1 MKTEI
6 HITGQIMGNS
16 RLRSAI
22 ISAGCQER
30 KGMFNSIILEFQNKY
45 AAVNAL
51 SSGYQY
57 LCREMPEE
65 KGKISGIRY
74 TRGHS
79 LAYDA
84 SSAVILD
91 CKNDC

>member
-1 MKTEI
+1 MKTAI

-16 RLRSAI
+16 KLRSAI
-22 ISAGCQER
+22 ITAECNEKR
-30 KGMFNSIILEFQNKY
+30 GMFNSYILEFKTRES
-45 AAVNAL
+45 AINAL
-51 SSGYQY
+51 SKGYQY
-57 LCREMPEE
+57 MCKEMPEE

-84 SSAVILD
+84 SRAVILD
-91 CKNDC
+91 

>member
-16 RLRSAI
+16 RLRNAI
-22 ISAGCQER
+22 ISHDCTER
-30 KGMFNSIILEFQNKY
+30 RGMFNAYILEFKTKES
-45 AAVNAL
+45 AINAL
-51 SSGYQY
+51 SKGYQY
-57 LCREMPEE
+57 MCNNMPEE

-79 LAYDA
+79 LSYDA
-84 SSAVILD
+84 SRAVILD
-91 CKNDC
+91 NK

>member
-6 HITGQIMGNS
+6 QITGQIMGNS
-16 RLRSAI
+16 TLRNAIITHDCEERPFNGGYALTFMTKESAI
-22 ISAGCQER
+22 
-30 KGMFNSIILEFQNKY
+30 
-45 AAVNAL
+45 NAL
-51 SSGYQY
+51 SRAYQSM
-57 LCREMPEE
+57 CHTMPEE

-84 SSAVILD
+84 SRAVILD
-91 CKNDC
+91 

>member
-22 ISAGCQER
+22 ITADCTER
-30 KGMFNSIILEFQNKY
+30 RGMFNSCILTFNTKEG
-45 AAVNAL
+45 AINAL
-51 SSGYQY
+51 SQGYQY
-57 LCREMPEE
+57 MCKEMPEE
-65 KGKISGIRY
+65 KGKTSGIRY

-79 LAYDA
+79 LSYDA
-84 SSAVILD
+84 STATIIAS
-91 CKNDC
+91 

>member
-22 ISAGCQER
+22 ITAECKETSSQGRYILTYPSKASA
-30 KGMFNSIILEFQNKY
+30 I
-45 AAVNAL
+45 AAL
-51 SSGYQY
+51 SKGYQY
-57 LCREMPEE
+57 MCNNMPEE

-74 TRGHS
+74 TRGYS
-79 LAYDA
+79 LSYDA
-84 SSAVILD
+84 SKAVILD
-91 CKNDC
+91 NH

>member
-22 ISAGCQER
+22 ITSDCTER
-30 KGMFNSIILEFQNKY
+30 RGMFNAYILVFQTK
-45 AAVNAL
+45 ASAINAL
-51 SSGYQY
+51 SKGYQY
-57 LCREMPEE
+57 MCREMPEE

-79 LAYDA
+79 LSYDA
-84 SSAVILD
+84 SRAVIQED
-91 CKNDC
+91 

>member
-6 HITGQIMGNS
+6 HIKGQINGNFK
-16 RLRSAI
+16 LRAAI
-22 ISAGCQER
+22 ATVECEER
-30 KGMFNSIILEFQNKY
+30 KGMFNSIILEFPNKY

-65 KGKISGIRY
+65 KGRLSGIRY

-79 LAYDA
+79 LSYDA
-84 SSAVILD
+84 SCATILD
-91 CKNDC
+91 

>member
-16 RLRSAI
+16 RLRNAI
-22 ISAGCQER
+22 ISHDCDER
-30 KGMFNSIILEFQNKY
+30 RGMFNSYILTFKTKES
-45 AAVNAL
+45 AVNAL
-51 SSGYQY
+51 SKGYQY
-57 LCREMPEE
+57 MCNTMPEE

-74 TRGHS
+74 TRGLS

-84 SSAVILD
+84 SKAVILD
-91 CKNDC
+91 NN

>member
-1 MKTEI
+1 MKTAI

-16 RLRSAI
+16 KLRSAI
-22 ISAGCQER
+22 ITAECNEKR
-30 KGMFNSIILEFQNKY
+30 GMFNSYILEFKTRES
-45 AAVNAL
+45 AINAL
-51 SSGYQY
+51 SKGYQY
-57 LCREMPEE
+57 MCKEMPAE

-84 SSAVILD
+84 SRAVILD
-91 CKNDC
+91 

>member
-1 MKTEI
+1 
-6 HITGQIMGNS
+6 MGNS

-22 ISAGCQER
+22 ITAECIER
-30 KGMFNSIILEFQNKY
+30 KGMFNSRILEFRTKES
-45 AAVNAL
+45 AINAL
-51 SSGYQY
+51 SKGYQHMCNE
-57 LCREMPEE
+57 LPEE

-91 CKNDC
+91 NN

>member
-6 HITGQIMGNS
+6 HITGQTVGNS
-16 RLRSAI
+16 RLRNAIITSECEERRVFNDYYLTFKTKESAI
-22 ISAGCQER
+22 
-30 KGMFNSIILEFQNKY
+30 
-45 AAVNAL
+45 NAL
-51 SSGYQY
+51 SGAYQY
-57 LCREMPEE
+57 MCSEMPEE

-84 SSAVILD
+84 SRAVILD
-91 CKNDC
+91 